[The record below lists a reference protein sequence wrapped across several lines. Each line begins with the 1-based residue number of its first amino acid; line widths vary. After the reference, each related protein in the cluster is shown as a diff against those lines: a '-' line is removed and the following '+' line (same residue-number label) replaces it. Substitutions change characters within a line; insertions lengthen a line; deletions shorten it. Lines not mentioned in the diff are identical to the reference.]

1 MDDRK
6 NKNKINLKRYLSK
19 PNKLSEVQM
28 LSTEIPTLILERK
41 EKYHHDLSMRL
52 NDPKTITKT
61 YW

>member
-1 MDDRK
+1 MTEK
-6 NKNKINLKRYLSK
+6 IKNKINLKRYLSK

-28 LSTEIPTLILERK
+28 LSAEIPTLILERK
-41 EKYHHDLSMRL
+41 EKYHHDQSMRL